1 MIHFGARKVMP
12 RICGNCGLNPYLSI
26 LIMVGL
32 SAFTLCTNGIR
43 VSLLGTAPAYEWHPT
58 HGDKPTHSYAERFN
72 SMSSARFLAAA
83 ERGVIAHVKSSGL
96 LGTIER

>member
-12 RICGNCGLNPYLSI
+12 RICGNCGLNGYLSI
-26 LIMVGL
+26 IVGL
-32 SAFTLCTNGIR
+32 SAFTLCTNSIR
-43 VSLLGTAPAYEWHPT
+43 VSLLGTAPAYEWDPT
-58 HGDKPTHSYAERFN
+58 HGDKPTHSCAERFD

-96 LGTIER
+96 LGTS